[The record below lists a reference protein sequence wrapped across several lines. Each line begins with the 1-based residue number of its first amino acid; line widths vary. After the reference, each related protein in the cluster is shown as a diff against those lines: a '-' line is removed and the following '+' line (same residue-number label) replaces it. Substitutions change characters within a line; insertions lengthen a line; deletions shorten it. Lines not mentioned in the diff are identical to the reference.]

1 MVYGYTGKILHIDL
15 TTGKT
20 EVETPNE
27 QFYRKWLGG
36 NGFIIKYLYDG
47 IKKGTDPLSPEAVS
61 VFASGP
67 LSGTLAH
74 GAGRTHFGVKSPQT
88 GLLADSSAGGGFAA
102 MLKYAGYD
110 AVVIK
115 GKAASP
121 VMIVINNDKVEIRDA
136 ERFWGLKTIETQ
148 HRIKKE
154 LTHEYKVACIGP
166 AGEKLVPMTSI
177 ITDTR
182 VAGRS
187 GNGAVWGSKNLK
199 AIAIYGDKDV
209 KVADMGKVKALYG
222 EFAQKAKETLGGLSK
237 YGTTGLPASINAF
250 GGMGTR
256 NMQEETFEHV
266 DKIGGEILNTEH
278 LIRHRSCFSCCIHC
292 AKDFKVNKWDNV
304 SEGPEYETQ
313 YSFGSMPAI
322 ADVDYVIEADRLSD
336 EYGLDTISAGVTAS
350 MIMELMERGLLTEKD
365 TDGRTFK
372 FGNGEDLLELV
383 RIIAER
389 RGEFGDL
396 ICKGTR
402 AIAEKLGG
410 DAYKYAFHAKGLE
423 PAGHSPRAQKTMS
436 VGYATSPR
444 GGSHHDARPIEYG
457 LPPEKRK
464 TTEGRAL
471 NAFNTQNWTCLGDT
485 LVVCHFAEKI
495 YGTSV
500 AQVHSDWVNA
510 VTGWNTTLDE
520 VKLIAE
526 RIYTME
532 RLFTIRESGKA
543 RAGDTIPWRAL
554 NEPIPSGTSKG
565 MYTTQKELDTM
576 LDEYYDLRGWDRK
589 GVPTKA
595 TLKRLGLEEYS

>member
-1 MVYGYTGKILHIDL
+1 MVYGYAGKILHIDL
-15 TTGKT
+15 TTGKI

-27 QFYRKWLGG
+27 EFYRKWLGG
-36 NGFIIKYLYDG
+36 NGFVIKYLYDG
-47 IKKGTDPLSPEAVS
+47 LKKGTDPLAPEAVS

-67 LSGTLAH
+67 LSGTLGH
-74 GAGRTHFGVKSPQT
+74 GAGRIHFGAKSPQT
-88 GLLADSSAGGGFAA
+88 GLLADSSAGGALGA

-121 VMIVINNDKVEIRDA
+121 VMVIINNDKVEIREA
-136 ERFWGLKTIETQ
+136 ERLWGLKSIETQ
-148 HRIKKE
+148 HKLRKE
-154 LTHEYKVACIGP
+154 LTSEYKIACIGP

-199 AIAIYGDKDV
+199 AVAVYGDNDV
-209 KVADMGKVKALYG
+209 KVADMGKVKTLYR
-222 EFAQKAKETLGGLSK
+222 EFAQKAKENLVGLSK
-237 YGTTGLPASINAF
+237 YGTPALVKSIDAF
-250 GGMGTR
+250 GGFGTR
-256 NMQEETFEHV
+256 NMQQETFEKA
-266 DKIGGEILNTEH
+266 DMISGERLHDEH
-278 LIRHRSCFSCCIHC
+278 FIRHRSCFSCCIHC
-292 AKDFKVNKWDNV
+292 AKDFKINKWNGV

-313 YSFGSMPAI
+313 YSFGGMPAI
-322 ADVDYVIEADRLSD
+322 GDLDYIIQADRLAD
-336 EYGLDTISAGVTAS
+336 DYGIDTISSGVTAA
-350 MIMELMERGLLTEKD
+350 MVMELMERGLLTEKD
-365 TDGRTFK
+365 TGGRTFK
-372 FGNGEDLLELV
+372 FGNGEDFLELI
-383 RIIAER
+383 RIIGEK
-389 RGEFGDL
+389 RGEFGEL
-396 ICKGTR
+396 LGKGTR

-457 LPPEKRK
+457 LPFEKRN
-464 TTEGRAL
+464 TTEGKAL
-471 NAFNTQNWTCLGDT
+471 NAFNTQNWTCLGDS
-485 LVVCHFAEKI
+485 LVVCHFEEKI

-500 AQVHSDWVNA
+500 AQAHSDWINA

-520 VKLIAE
+520 VRTMAE
-526 RIYTME
+526 RIYTTE

-543 RAGDTIPWRAL
+543 RTGDTIPWRAM
-554 NEPIPSGTSKG
+554 NEPIPSGASKG
-565 MYTTQKELDTM
+565 MYTPQKELDTM